1 MRNNSNRLFKRLM
14 VLFAGIIGVFG
25 LSSCT
30 KTFTT
35 VQDQANQLFAYY
47 GNLYSESV
55 DLEEDTTG
63 YSNTSLQNTNREA
76 LFNSLTE
83 NQGYSTIDKKFL
95 NYMNARVE
103 DETNET
109 YVLWTDG
116 SLAKENDETAKQI
129 AQHVAI
135 YAGLNDETN
144 KVDTLFA
151 NLDSWYKLAV
161 NGEDYVAKDGTTYEA
176 PGVLYS
182 PSAGYIA
189 KLKNN
194 LITKVSTLRAGYSP
208 ESRNFT
214 HGGSTVYIEGKTWGQ
229 AFAEYGFLEGL
240 FVYPFGWLVHQIS
253 TVDLSNGWWQILAIV
268 VITVLARSLTVVST
282 YIQTKTQA
290 KQQRIQPLLNQLQ
303 KKYPNSQTDLDQRRA
318 LAMEQSQIMKRN
330 KVHPL
335 LPMLFLILQFPLFLC
350 VWASLQDSAALASGN
365 WLGLSLTTVVST
377 CFTNFSTTNGALT
390 GVFIFILMTVAN
402 ILASATS
409 LFFNTWRTKNFGTVA
424 TQMGPDGKPVDPNK
438 SMKWMTI
445 IMSVFIVFMGWNLP
459 AGMGIY
465 WLLGSLISI
474 FQTLIMELIQTK
486 NRHKFA
492 ENTGDG
498 STLAAVRRSK
508 HHSSTKAEA
517 DKKASKKNKSDK
529 PMWR

>member
-1 MRNNSNRLFKRLM
+1 
-14 VLFAGIIGVFG
+14 
-25 LSSCT
+25 
-30 KTFTT
+30 
-35 VQDQANQLFAYY
+35 
-47 GNLYSESV
+47 
-55 DLEEDTTG
+55 
-63 YSNTSLQNTNREA
+63 
-76 LFNSLTE
+76 
-83 NQGYSTIDKKFL
+83 
-95 NYMNARVE
+95 MNARVE

-182 PSAGYIA
+182 PSAGYIT

-335 LPMLFLILQFPLFLC
+335 LPMLFLILQFPLFIC

-445 IMSVFIVFMGWNLP
+445 IMSVFIVGYLLVIRFSHFYLP
-459 AGMGIY
+459 NPHHGTHPDQKSSQICGKY
-465 WLLGSLISI
+465 W
-474 FQTLIMELIQTK
+474 
-486 NRHKFA
+486 
-492 ENTGDG
+492 
-498 STLAAVRRSK
+498 
-508 HHSSTKAEA
+508 
-517 DKKASKKNKSDK
+517 
-529 PMWR
+529 

>member
-1 MRNNSNRLFKRLM
+1 
-14 VLFAGIIGVFG
+14 
-25 LSSCT
+25 
-30 KTFTT
+30 
-35 VQDQANQLFAYY
+35 
-47 GNLYSESV
+47 
-55 DLEEDTTG
+55 
-63 YSNTSLQNTNREA
+63 
-76 LFNSLTE
+76 
-83 NQGYSTIDKKFL
+83 
-95 NYMNARVE
+95 
-103 DETNET
+103 
-109 YVLWTDG
+109 
-116 SLAKENDETAKQI
+116 
-129 AQHVAI
+129 
-135 YAGLNDETN
+135 
-144 KVDTLFA
+144 
-151 NLDSWYKLAV
+151 
-161 NGEDYVAKDGTTYEA
+161 
-176 PGVLYS
+176 
-182 PSAGYIA
+182 
-189 KLKNN
+189 
-194 LITKVSTLRAGYSP
+194 LRAGYSP

-335 LPMLFLILQFPLFLC
+335 LPMLFLILQFPLFIC

-474 FQTLIMELIQTK
+474 FQTLIMELIQTR